1 VYSKIK
7 KKEKYMQGN
16 RKSLLFLLVM
26 LHSLCLY
33 AAQPTSQAEIQK
45 KKAERSIRLKNS
57 VDKISALV
65 TSINKNSLLAS
76 KAFKDSKLIAHRS
89 IIPSIMYLHDA
100 GISIDPKYKLFKQVS
115 LLNPYFEMMDNFESI
130 KKILA
135 DEILKETFNI
145 SSFAK

>member
-1 VYSKIK
+1 MLS
-7 KKEKYMQGN
+7 N
-16 RKSLLFLLVM
+16 RKSILFFLMILN
-26 LHSLCLY
+26 SLSLY
-33 AAQPTSQAEIQK
+33 GAQTTNQAEIQK
-45 KKAERSIRLKNS
+45 KKTERSIRLKNS

-76 KAFKDSKLIAHRS
+76 KAFKDSKLISHRS

-135 DEILKETFNI
+135 DEILKETFTL

>member
-1 VYSKIK
+1 MLS
-7 KKEKYMQGN
+7 N
-16 RKSLLFLLVM
+16 RKSILFFLMILN
-26 LHSLCLY
+26 SLSLY
-33 AAQPTSQAEIQK
+33 GAQTTNQAEIQK
-45 KKAERSIRLKNS
+45 KKTERSIRLKNS
-57 VDKISALV
+57 VDKINTLV

-76 KAFKDSKLIAHRS
+76 KAFKDSKLISHRS

-135 DEILKETFNI
+135 DEILKETFTL